1 MMLSNIFLS
10 AVFAMTASAL
20 PHQHPRGSPASIAP
34 TTTSMTANSSTS
46 ASASASPS
54 ASASASG
61 SVHIVNNLGSTVYL
75 WSTSDS
81 SSDTQTISSGASYS
95 EAWKTESTGG
105 ISIKMATTDSENSVL
120 QFEYTADGDTVYWD
134 LSSINLGSDSEFITA
149 GFSATPND
157 SSCSS
162 ASCSAGDTNCAQS
175 YQKPDDTDTN
185 SCSASAGI
193 TVTLG

>member
-1 MMLSNIFLS
+1 MMLSKVFLS
-10 AVFAMTASAL
+10 AVLAMTASAL
-20 PHQHPRGSPASIAP
+20 PHHYPRGSPVSVAP
-34 TTTSMTANSSTS
+34 TTTSIAASSSSS
-46 ASASASPS
+46 ASAS

-61 SVHIVNNLGSTVYL
+61 SGNVQIVNNLGSTVYL
-75 WSTSDS
+75 WSTSDTA
-81 SSDTQTISSGASYS
+81 SDAQTISSGGTYS

-105 ISIKMATTDSENSVL
+105 ISIKMATTDSETSVL

-149 GFSATPND
+149 GFSATPSD

-162 ASCSAGDTNCAQS
+162 ASCSAGDTDCADS
-175 YQKPDDTDTN
+175 YQQPDDTDTN

>member
-1 MMLSNIFLS
+1 MMLSKVLLS
-10 AVFAMTASAL
+10 AVFAMTAFAL
-20 PHQHPRGSPASIAP
+20 PHHYPRGSPTSIIP
-34 TTTSMTANSSTS
+34 TTTSVATSSS
-46 ASASASPS
+46 ASASAS
-54 ASASASG
+54 ASTSGSG
-61 SVHIVNNLGSTVYL
+61 SVQIVNNLGSTVYL
-75 WSTSDS
+75 WSTSDTS
-81 SSDTQTISSGASYS
+81 SEAQTISSGATYS

-105 ISIKMATTDSENSVL
+105 ISIKMATTDSETSVL

-134 LSSINLGSDSEFITA
+134 LSSINLDSGSEFITA

-162 ASCSAGDTNCAQS
+162 ASCSAGDTNCAES
-175 YQKPDDTDTN
+175 YQQPDDTDTN

>member
-1 MMLSNIFLS
+1 MMLSNILLS

-20 PHQHPRGSPASIAP
+20 PHPYPRGSP
-34 TTTSMTANSSTS
+34 TTTSIAANSSASAS

-54 ASASASG
+54 ASASAGGSG
-61 SVHIVNNLGSTVYL
+61 SVNIVNNLGSTVYL

-105 ISIKMATTDSENSVL
+105 ISIKMATTDSESSVL

-162 ASCSAGDTNCAQS
+162 ASCAAGDTNCAQS

>member
-1 MMLSNIFLS
+1 MMLSKILLS
-10 AVFAMTASAL
+10 AVCAMTASAL
-20 PHQHPRGSPASIAP
+20 PHHYPRGSPVSVAP
-34 TTTSMTANSSTS
+34 TTTSIAASSSSS
-46 ASASASPS
+46 AS

-61 SVHIVNNLGSTVYL
+61 SGNVQIVNNLGSTVYL
-75 WSTSDS
+75 WSTSDT
-81 SSDTQTISSGASYS
+81 SSDTQTISSGGSYS

-105 ISIKMATTDSENSVL
+105 ISIKMATTDSETSVL

-134 LSSINLGSDSEFITA
+134 LSSINLDSDSEFITA
-149 GFSATPND
+149 GFSATPSD

-162 ASCSAGDTNCAQS
+162 ASCSAGDTDCAAS
-175 YQKPDDTDTN
+175 YQQPDDTDTN